1 MKWIKLVH
9 VLLLNKV
16 STFII
21 IKNQNK
27 VCSTCVS
34 LSLQFFEPRGNV
46 RLTLLIAQKVMLI
59 IVIIGFPF
67 LQISF
72 KEGVN

>member
-21 IKNQNK
+21 IKSQNK

-34 LSLQFFEPRGNV
+34 LSLPFFEPRGKCQINFADSSKSYV
-46 RLTLLIAQKVMLI
+46 DYYRHWVSFFTNI
-59 IVIIGFPF
+59 
-67 LQISF
+67 LQRRS
-72 KEGVN
+72 

>member
-21 IKNQNK
+21 IKSQNK

-34 LSLQFFEPRGNV
+34 LSLQFFEPRG
-46 RLTLLIAQKVMLI
+46 KC
-59 IVIIGFPF
+59 
-67 LQISF
+67 
-72 KEGVN
+72 

>member
-21 IKNQNK
+21 IKSQNK

-34 LSLQFFEPRGNV
+34 LSLQFFEPRGKCQINFADSSKSYV
-46 RLTLLIAQKVMLI
+46 DYYHHWVSFFTNI
-59 IVIIGFPF
+59 
-67 LQISF
+67 LQRRS
-72 KEGVN
+72 

>member
-9 VLLLNKV
+9 VLLLNKL

-27 VCSTCVS
+27 VCSTYVS
-34 LSLQFFEPRGNV
+34 LSLQFFEPRGKCQINFADSSKSYV
-46 RLTLLIAQKVMLI
+46 DYYRHWVSFFTNI
-59 IVIIGFPF
+59 
-67 LQISF
+67 LQRRS
-72 KEGVN
+72 